1 MYNLP
6 GKAVRAPYLY
16 CKVSKIRRINSK
28 SLFKVLSLARFFHLR
43 MVYTI
48 DHSYILYEENN
59 PMKKQS
65 SLIRAP
71 QAIDILRGAGRLFK
85 IRDFFS
91 SAQIHSRKCYKL

>member
-1 MYNLP
+1 
-6 GKAVRAPYLY
+6 
-16 CKVSKIRRINSK
+16 
-28 SLFKVLSLARFFHLR
+28 

-48 DHSYILYEENN
+48 DHSDILYEENN
-59 PMKKQS
+59 PMKKRS